1 MTDEQIEATI
11 ESIRVDAEHDIEDFR
26 RLYLTMVVL
35 KAQRD
40 ALAETLKS
48 RLSSEGFNSL
58 VYFTEQLRDK

>member
-48 RLSSEGFNSL
+48 RLSSEGFNPL